1 MTVKLISLD
10 FQAPACET
18 TIRRLSSIIG
28 HGPDADVR
36 IEHCSIG
43 RQHCRIDYVDGELVV
58 EDLDSVHGTFLDGTR
73 IRRAVLRP
81 GCELAIGLLTFLVQL
96 GPEVEPAAPVE
107 ETLLT
112 EAR

>member
-1 MTVKLISLD
+1 MTVTLISLD

-18 TIRRLSSIIG
+18 TIRRLSSVIG

-43 RQHCRIDYVDGELVV
+43 RQHCRIITSTTSWWLRISIRYTGPSSTEVASAAAVV
-58 EDLDSVHGTFLDGTR
+58 
-73 IRRAVLRP
+73 RP
-81 GCELAIGLLTFLVQL
+81 GHQLAIGLLTFLVQL
-96 GPEVEPAAPVE
+96 RPEVEPAAPVE